1 MTIPSFTPSHL
12 EDIVR
17 AVVDAVSHRE
27 VGILLCECNIEE
39 RGDGPRWHRLL
50 LALSYRQQKDG
61 CGNNVGAFLQA
72 ALNPARFAGRA
83 EAHTQL
89 CHKVNSLLAFDGL
102 QITDRGVLAP
112 VPKATTVSEADA
124 RASGLRQKLLA
135 REVHPDVLAF
145 CRAELLQEN
154 YFHAVLEATKSIAEK
169 IRSRTGLGSD
179 GPELVDAAFGGRQPI
194 LGLNSLRTETELS
207 EQRGLVNLLKGV
219 FGTFRNPTA
228 HAPRVFWPIDERD
241 AIDLLT
247 IASYLHR
254 RIDASVRTNWGP

>member
-1 MTIPSFTPSHL
+1 MTIPSFKASHL

-17 AVVDAVSHRE
+17 AVVEAVSHRE
-27 VGILLCECNIEE
+27 VGILLRECNIEE
-39 RGDGPRWHRLL
+39 RGGGPRWERLL
-50 LALSYRQQKDG
+50 LALSDRQKRDG

-83 EAHTQL
+83 DAHAQL
-89 CHKVNSLLAFDGL
+89 CETLNRLLAFDGF
-102 QITDRGVLAP
+102 QITDRGVLAS
-112 VPKATTVSEADA
+112 VPKATTVSEAES
-124 RASGLRQKLLA
+124 RASRLRFELVGRK
-135 REVHPDVLAF
+135 VHPDVLAF

-154 YFHAVLEATKSIAEK
+154 YFHAVLEATKSVAEK
-169 IRSRTGLGSD
+169 IRNRTGLGSD
-179 GPELVDAAFGGRQPI
+179 GPDLVDAAFGGSHPM
-194 LGLNSLRTETELS
+194 LGLNSLCTETERS

-228 HAPRVFWPIDERD
+228 HAPRVSWPVDERD

-254 RIDASVRTNWGP
+254 RIDASVRTSWAL